1 MEYVAC
7 RVPAAPIRKRS
18 DHKTEMVNQVLFG
31 ETMTVLK
38 EKKKWARIRTTLDN
52 YEGWVSLS
60 QLEEVNEETAITI
73 SEWTTTDLFSVIDVA
88 NNKMNISFGAS
99 LLGWDINN
107 GKFGKTKYGFTGNKI
122 RRKENYP
129 DVDRLSKLTHQWL
142 NAPYLW
148 GGRTPLG

>member
-38 EKKKWARIRTTLDN
+38 EKKKWARIRTVLDN

-60 QLEEVNEETAITI
+60 QLEEINEETAITV
-73 SEWTTTDLFSVIDVA
+73 SEWTTTDLFNVIDVGA
-88 NNKMNISFGAS
+88 NKMNVSFGAS
-99 LLGWDINN
+99 LLGWDTNS
-107 GKFGKTKYGFTGNKI
+107 GKFGKMEYGFSGNKVKRNEI
-122 RRKENYP
+122 YP
-129 DVDRLSKLTHQWL
+129 DAGRLIKLTHQWL
-142 NAPYLW
+142 NAPYL
-148 GGRTPLG
+148 